1 MVLIKL
7 SNVYMQS
14 LTIKS
19 YAKLNI
25 GLKVLDTLPDGY
37 HAICTIMHEID
48 FHDLI
53 SIKKNTKNKIKLEC
67 VGNISVPNDFNNLC
81 VQASKLFFDS
91 YNIDDIGIDITL
103 NKNIPVGAGLG
114 GGSSNA
120 ANILL
125 ALNNMYELNIS
136 NSSLCDLSLKLG
148 CDVPF
153 FIRGGV
159 QIVEGKGEKLS
170 PISFDLKNYFI
181 LLVLPNFSIST
192 KWAYSFFKNNL
203 SKNFNRTK
211 FRTFQNNID
220 WSLFE
225 NDFEEVIKTTYP
237 EVIEIRKKLED
248 SGALFVSLSGS
259 GSAMFG
265 IFNDFSKVDLAQQ
278 TLKPYFCHI
287 VQPIIKK

>member
-1 MVLIKL
+1 
-7 SNVYMQS
+7 MQS
-14 LTIKS
+14 LTVKS

-37 HAICTIMHEID
+37 HTIWTIMHEID

-53 SIKKNTKNKIKLEC
+53 SINKNKNNNIEFSC
-67 VGNISVPNDFNNLC
+67 IGNIAAPNNFNNLC
-81 VQASKLFFDS
+81 VKAAQLLFDS
-91 YNIDDIGIDITL
+91 YNINDTGINITL
-103 NKNIPVGAGLG
+103 HKNIPVGAGLG

-125 ALNNMYELNIS
+125 SLNNMYKLNIS
-136 NSSLCDLSLKLG
+136 KSNLCNLALELG

-153 FIRGGV
+153 FIDGGV
-159 QIVEGKGEKLS
+159 QIAEGKGEKLS
-170 PISFDLKNYFI
+170 PVQFDLTNHFI
-181 LLVLPNFSIST
+181 LLVLPSFSIST

-203 SKNFNRTK
+203 PKNFNHPK

>member
-37 HAICTIMHEID
+37 HTICTIMHEID

-53 SIKKNTKNKIKLEC
+53 SVKKNIKNKIQLEC

-81 VQASKLFFDS
+81 IQAAQLFFDS
-91 YNIDDIGIDITL
+91 HNIDDIGIDITL
-103 NKNIPVGAGLG
+103 HKNIPVGAGLG

-125 ALNNMYELNIS
+125 ALNKMYQLNIS
-136 NSSLCDLSLKLG
+136 NSSLCDLSLNLG

-153 FIRGGV
+153 FIMGGV
-159 QIVEGKGEKLS
+159 QIAEGKGEKLS
-170 PISFDLKNYFI
+170 PISFDLTNHFI

-203 SKNFNRTK
+203 PKNFNRTK
-211 FRTFQNNID
+211 FCTFQNNID

>member
-1 MVLIKL
+1 
-7 SNVYMQS
+7 MQL
-14 LTIKS
+14 LTVKS

-37 HAICTIMHEID
+37 HTIWTIMHEID
-48 FHDLI
+48 LHDLI
-53 SIKKNTKNKIKLEC
+53 SIKKNKINKIQFESY
-67 VGNISVPNDFNNLC
+67 GNISVPTDSSNLC
-81 VQASKLFFDS
+81 VKAAELFFDFC
-91 YNIDDIGIDITL
+91 NINDIGIDIKL
-103 NKNIPVGAGLG
+103 HKKIPIGAGLG

-125 ALNNMYELNIS
+125 SLNNMYEANIS
-136 NSSLCDLSLKLG
+136 NSNLCNLAFNLG

-153 FIRGGV
+153 FINGGV
-159 QIVEGKGEKLS
+159 QIAEGKGEKLS
-170 PISFDLKNYFI
+170 RINFDLTDYFI
-181 LLVLPNFSIST
+181 LLVYPNFSVST

-203 SKNFNRTK
+203 PKNFNRPK

-237 EVIEIRKKLED
+237 EVTEIRETLED
-248 SGALFVSLSGS
+248 SGALFISLSGS
-259 GSAMFG
+259 GSTMFG
-265 IFNDFSKVDLAQQ
+265 IFNDFSKANLAQQ

-287 VQPIIKK
+287 VKPIIKK